1 MPLIDFARIA
11 LRFTEPVALAEKQ
24 SEFAANEPARSPVVR
39 IHLAGMFLP
48 ALLQLPALLEVFHG
62 TLRQTFM
69 RAHQS
74 VAAYP
79 QWVTGRELAGSASCP
94 QARRSENILQFLNLS
109 ILMHAILLPIEAISY
124 PAQSNPCG
132 ILAEAPRRQGR
143 QAAFQFCREK
153 SWVVK
158 PQASAGARRAVP
170 DAIRAV
176 ARPVVPGVLLD
187 WRGTE
192 RYCPTCLKL
201 RGLLLRNLTDR
212 ENGKGRVSQVSQV
225 RISSYPGMTVF
236 LSIPQRRGVSE

>member
-48 ALLQLPALLEVFHG
+48 ALLQLPALLEMFHG

-69 RAHQS
+69 RPHQS

-79 QWVTGRELAGSASCP
+79 QWVTGCELAGSASCP

-132 ILAEAPRRQGR
+132 ILAIAPQGKADR
-143 QAAFQFCREK
+143 PRFSSVAKNRGWSQATSEC
-153 SWVVK
+153 
-158 PQASAGARRAVP
+158 
-170 DAIRAV
+170 
-176 ARPVVPGVLLD
+176 
-187 WRGTE
+187 RGTAC
-192 RYCPTCLKL
+192 RARCNQGCCKA
-201 RGLLLRNLTDR
+201 RCARC
-212 ENGKGRVSQVSQV
+212 
-225 RISSYPGMTVF
+225 IA
-236 LSIPQRRGVSE
+236 